1 MFKVKFFYKKDC
13 PKCPVAKE
21 VVSRLPQELVEYYN
35 LDDVDG
41 LTEGAYYMVVATPTT
56 IVVDES
62 GREVESWRGE
72 IPELAELKA
81 ALSI

>member
-13 PKCPVAKE
+13 PKCPAAKE
-21 VVSRLPQELVEYYN
+21 VVSQLPQELVEYYN

>member
-13 PKCPVAKE
+13 PKCPAAKE
-21 VVSRLPQELVEYYN
+21 VVSRLPQEFVEYYN

-56 IVVDES
+56 IVVDEN

-81 ALSI
+81 ALAI